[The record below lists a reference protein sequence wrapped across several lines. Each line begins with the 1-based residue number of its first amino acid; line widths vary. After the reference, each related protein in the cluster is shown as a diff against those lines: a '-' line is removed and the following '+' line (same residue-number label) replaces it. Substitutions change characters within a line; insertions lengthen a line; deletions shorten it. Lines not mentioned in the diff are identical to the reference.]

1 MCGIAGIL
9 QFNQQPVNPNV
20 LTDMGRSII
29 HRGPD
34 DHGIWHNNI
43 IGFAH
48 QRLSVIDTSN
58 SGHQPMHSADGNYS
72 IVYNGEIYNH
82 EEFKDELIAK
92 GFVFHSSSDTEVLL
106 YLYIAYGAAMLHRLN
121 GMFAFAIW
129 DHRKH
134 ELFVC
139 RDRVGVKPL
148 HYYKDG
154 ERFCFASEPKAIFAA
169 GVSKSI
175 NLQNINEWL
184 MYRHVAGEET
194 LLKNIQKL
202 LPGHYA
208 VVKPNG
214 AFETTRWWNL
224 SERIANHAPIQNPYQ
239 WFESTFHSSVKYRMV
254 ADVPVGVLLSGGLDS
269 SSIAASLKHSGFN
282 DIHTFNVG
290 FNNYE
295 NDETPMARKFSD
307 SLGFHFHGMTV
318 EKSQLFQSVIQSTIQ
333 YDEPLVHLNDPQILA
348 ISGVAKNHVKALLSG
363 EGADEFLGGY
373 VRYKVFRFLRYRGI
387 MSSLLSLT
395 PGRFK
400 NGRLK
405 KLERYLAHGEMSQL
419 IMSNGSNY
427 FESDFKEIGL
437 PHLAIQNPYRMNII
451 EEAARTYP
459 NNPSRQLLYYDQHT
473 YLQSLN
479 DRNDRATMGSSIE
492 CREPFM
498 DYRLMEGLGTLD
510 TKYLLK
516 GAKGK
521 HILLET
527 MRKFLPQYITQY
539 KKVGFSVP
547 WMSLI
552 QESEELSDEYQQFL
566 SSDVFEMIGL
576 PNEAKTKLLYFAK
589 HKVDNYNQLLLQ
601 LFFMFIWQKY
611 YLGHHSSQLL
621 HAV

>member
-9 QFNQQPVNPNV
+9 QFNQQHLDPNL
-20 LTDMGRSII
+20 LTEMGRSIV

-34 DHGIWHNNI
+34 DHGIWHHNI

-48 QRLSVIDTSN
+48 QRLSIIDTSK

-82 EEFKDELIAK
+82 EEFKDELKAK

-106 YLYIAYGAAMLHRLN
+106 NLFIAYGPSMLHRLN

-129 DHRKH
+129 DHRKN

-148 HYYKDG
+148 YYYIDKH
-154 ERFCFASEPKAIFAA
+154 RFCFASEPKAIFAA
-169 GVSKSI
+169 GVDKSI

-194 LLKNIQKL
+194 LLSNIQKI

-208 VVKPNG
+208 VVKPDG
-214 AFETTRWWNL
+214 SLKTTRWWNL
-224 SERIANHAPIQNPYQ
+224 SERIANHAPINDPYK

-269 SSIAASLKHSGFN
+269 SSIAASLKHSGFK

-295 NDETPMARKFSD
+295 NDETPIARKFSD
-307 SLGFHFHGMTV
+307 SLGFHFHGMHL

-348 ISGVAKNHVKALLSG
+348 ISGMAKNHVKALLSG
-363 EGADEFLGGY
+363 EGADEFMGGY
-373 VRYKVFRFLRYRGI
+373 VRYKVFRFLRYRGM
-387 MSSLLSLT
+387 MSSLLALT
-395 PGRFK
+395 PNSLK
-400 NGRLK
+400 NSRVK
-405 KLERYLAHGEMSQL
+405 KLERYLAHGEISQL

-427 FESDFKEIGL
+427 FESDFMEIGL
-437 PHLAIQNPYRMNII
+437 PHLAIQNPYRNSII
-451 EEAARTYP
+451 EEATHTYP

-479 DRNDRATMGSSIE
+479 DRNDRATMGASIE

-510 TKYLLK
+510 SNYLLK

-527 MRKFLPQYITQY
+527 MRKLLPEYITQY

-576 PNEAKTKLLYFAK
+576 PNEAKIKLLNFAK

-611 YLGHHSSQLL
+611 YLGHHSTQL